1 MHAAMAF
8 GEPLCGWENDMAI
21 ETFGVSSAIYFYR
34 IEVDKK
40 QAALLVVA
48 WDAPA
53 SPLAYM
59 IFLNEKL
66 KPAAAVPYYS
76 RPNHQSPQTAGGE
89 VMSFFFEY
97 LLALEPLL
105 QKTGRSCLQSYMYI
119 FQGISV
125 DSSATT
131 VAEVYLC
138 HSML

>member
-1 MHAAMAF
+1 MHAAMTF
-8 GEPLCGWENDMAI
+8 GDPLCGWENDMAI

-48 WDAPA
+48 WDTPA

-59 IFLNEKL
+59 IFLNEKV

-105 QKTGRSCLQSYMYI
+105 QKTGRTCFQLYI

-125 DSSATT
+125 DSFATT